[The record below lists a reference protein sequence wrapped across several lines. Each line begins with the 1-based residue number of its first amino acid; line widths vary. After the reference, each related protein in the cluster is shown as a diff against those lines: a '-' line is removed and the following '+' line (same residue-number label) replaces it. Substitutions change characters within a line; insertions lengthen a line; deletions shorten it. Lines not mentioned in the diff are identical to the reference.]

1 MVSGNAGRIIR
12 PVVIPFFDVH
22 YADGRTSLVL
32 EADLD
37 RGWGVLQKTYGFFH
51 QTRIPYRNDLTIRAQ
66 LSVISQPASFDEW
79 AKNFPDVELED
90 GDGDPS
96 YRLRGRQLI
105 VKVALLPHQ
114 PWRVTEQGR
123 PELFIE
129 RLPLCTSQY
138 RWYDLR
144 AWIVFHEGSR
154 RSVPDVHVWTE
165 NNLIVPG
172 GRFESSRQRH

>member
-1 MVSGNAGRIIR
+1 MAK
-12 PVVIPFFDVH
+12 PVFDVY

-37 RGWGVLQKTYGFFH
+37 RGWERRQKTYGFFH
-51 QTRIPYRNDLTIRAQ
+51 QTKIPYRNDLSIRAQ
-66 LSVISQPASFDEW
+66 LTVISQPASFDEW
-79 AKNFPDVELED
+79 AEIFPDVELD
-90 GDGDPS
+90 DVDS
-96 YRLRGRQLI
+96 DLSFRLRQKQLI

-114 PWRVTEQGR
+114 PWRTTEQGR

-129 RLPLCTSQY
+129 RLPLCASRW

-144 AWIVFHEGSR
+144 AWIVFHESSR
-154 RSVPDVHVWTE
+154 RPVPDVHVWTE

-172 GRFESSRQRH
+172 GQFESNRQRH